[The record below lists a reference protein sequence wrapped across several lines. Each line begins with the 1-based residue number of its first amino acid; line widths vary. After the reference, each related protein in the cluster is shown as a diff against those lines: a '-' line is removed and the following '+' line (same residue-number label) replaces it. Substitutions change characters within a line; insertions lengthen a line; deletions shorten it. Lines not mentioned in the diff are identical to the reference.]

1 MVHQKTDSRVEQK
14 PRDYTVIKV
23 MVALVLLIASV
34 FALRAIGRVY
44 ATVSGF
50 DAIYPAAKTVAI
62 VALVLA
68 AASIVGLIAGR
79 KSVVGTV
86 SSYVLPVA
94 LLAAFSALVLRR
106 YLNDQMRLLYFVH
119 AAVYCLYIIFS
130 LYGSE
135 FFCFSLA
142 TILSGFC
149 FYFFSKGLGLNART
163 AIMAVIVALVLAVT
177 SLLANRAAKDKGR
190 VHLAKKTLQLFPVR
204 FNATVLY
211 VACAV
216 LACCLIASL
225 LLGPAFAYYCMFAAV
240 AIELIGAVY
249 YTFQLK

>member
-1 MVHQKTDSRVEQK
+1 MVQQKTDLRAAQK
-14 PRDYTVIKV
+14 PRDFTVIKV

-68 AASIVGLIAGR
+68 AASIVGLIAAR
-79 KSVVGTV
+79 RSVVGTV
-86 SSYVLPVA
+86 SGYVLPVA

-119 AAVYCLYIIFS
+119 AAVYCLYIIEL
-130 LYGSE
+130 LYHAE
-135 FFCFSLA
+135 FFTVSLVTLLA
-142 TILSGFC
+142 GWT
-149 FYFFSKGLGLNART
+149 FYRCVPGVSVFWTVLL
-163 AIMAVIVALVLAVT
+163 AIVIVLAALTAYLAHRGHGVIK
-177 SLLANRAAKDKGR
+177 LFG
-190 VHLAKKTLQLFPVR
+190 KKIRLFPKTFAPLPILV
-204 FNATVLY
+204 T
-211 VACAV
+211 CA
-216 LACCLIASL
+216 LWLLCLIASVVVGSL
-225 LLGPAFAYYCMFAAV
+225 LAYYCMFAAI
-240 AIELIGAVY
+240 AFELISAVY

>member
-1 MVHQKTDSRVEQK
+1 MVHQKTDPRAEQK

-44 ATVSGF
+44 TTVSGF
-50 DAIYPAAKTVAI
+50 DTIYPAAKTVAI

-68 AASIVGLIAGR
+68 AASIVGMSAAR

-86 SSYVLPVA
+86 SGCVLPVA

-119 AAVYCLYIIFS
+119 AAVYCLYIIKL
-130 LYGSE
+130 LYHAE
-135 FFCFSLA
+135 FFTVSLVTLLA
-142 TILSGFC
+142 GWT
-149 FYFFSKGLGLNART
+149 FYRCVPGVSVFWTVLL
-163 AIMAVIVALVLAVT
+163 AIVIVLAALTAYLAHRGHGTIVLF
-177 SLLANRAAKDKGR
+177 G
-190 VHLAKKTLQLFPVR
+190 KKVRLFPKTFAPLPILV
-204 FNATVLY
+204 T
-211 VACAV
+211 CA
-216 LACCLIASL
+216 LWLLCLIASVAVGSL
-225 LLGPAFAYYCMFAAV
+225 LAYYCMFAAI
-240 AIELIGAVY
+240 AFELIAAVY